1 MHSDKMHSARG
12 KAARERRSPK
22 ETALTSTTQ
31 PAQVERP
38 QWAPELVETP
48 EDRGQKDRTL
58 PYKKIQRASCSPSH
72 LKAASC

>member
-1 MHSDKMHSARG
+1 MVLRPLILHGKLQGGYFGMHSDKMHSARE

-38 QWAPELVETP
+38 QWAPEWVETP

-58 PYKKIQRASCSPSH
+58 PY
-72 LKAASC
+72 